1 MQVSVTT
8 SFLFALE
15 FPERL
20 ATLRK
25 AAGMTQLALAER
37 VGITVLQIQ
46 RYEKGSSQP
55 TLDVIRRLALALS
68 VSADDL
74 VFDKEER
81 GPGTALRYQFEAIN
95 QLGEDEQAVI
105 QELLE
110 GMIIKYQSRRWDQR
124 RRTTKADAA

>member
-1 MQVSVTT
+1 M
-8 SFLFALE
+8 E

-20 ATLRK
+20 TTLRK
-25 AAGMTQLALAER
+25 TSGLTQLALADR
-37 VGITVLQIQ
+37 VGVTVLQIQ
-46 RYEKGSSQP
+46 RYEKGTLQP

-81 GPGTALRYQFEAIN
+81 GPGNALRYQFEAIS

-110 GMIIKYQSRRWDQR
+110 GMIIKYQTRRWDSR
-124 RRTTKADAA
+124 RRPTKADAA

>member
-1 MQVSVTT
+1 VTVTT
-8 SFLFALE
+8 SFLFAME

-20 ATLRK
+20 TTLRK
-25 AAGMTQLALAER
+25 QSGLTQLALADR
-37 VGITVLQIQ
+37 VGVTVLQIQ
-46 RYEKGSSQP
+46 RYEKGTSQP

-81 GPGTALRYQFEAIN
+81 GPGSALRYQFEAIS
-95 QLGEDEQAVI
+95 QLGEDEQAII

-110 GMIIKYQSRRWDQR
+110 GMIIKYQTRRWDSR
-124 RRTTKADAA
+124 RRPTKADAA